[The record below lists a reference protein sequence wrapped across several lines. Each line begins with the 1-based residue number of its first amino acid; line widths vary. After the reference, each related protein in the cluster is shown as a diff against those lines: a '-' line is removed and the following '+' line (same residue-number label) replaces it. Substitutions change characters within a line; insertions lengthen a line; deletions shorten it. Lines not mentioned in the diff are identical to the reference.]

1 MKKKKKYKHHII
13 INKIQKIRSKNN
25 TSWMQILKIAFK
37 HSPKETAKVLSKIYL
52 DDKRINILA
61 KKLLN

>member
-1 MKKKKKYKHHII
+1 MKKKNKSKHHVI

-37 HSPKETAKVLSKIYL
+37 HSPNETAKVLSKIYL
-52 DDKRINILA
+52 DDKRINALA

>member
-1 MKKKKKYKHHII
+1 MKRKNKSKHSII

-37 HSPKETAKVLSKIYL
+37 HSQKETAKVLSKIYL

>member
-1 MKKKKKYKHHII
+1 
-13 INKIQKIRSKNN
+13 
-25 TSWMQILKIAFK
+25 MQILKIAFK
-37 HSPKETAKVLSKIYL
+37 HSPDETAKVLSKIYL

>member
-1 MKKKKKYKHHII
+1 MKIKNKSKHSII

-25 TSWMQILKIAFK
+25 VSWMQILKIAFK
-37 HSPKETAKVLSKIYL
+37 HSPDETAKVLSKIYL